1 MAQRLTSWLSQQEA
15 QGRGGQYTPTLRR
28 LSFAAPAS
36 LFAAA
41 LLAALIYWL
50 LRSSVARS
58 APSNLEVVRT
68 TITITAFA
76 GAVLAG
82 VYAFR
87 KQLLAEAAE
96 HRADAAQ
103 LAQRYTAAAE
113 QLGHETAAVRLAG
126 VYAMARLADDWEDQ
140 RQTCIDVLCAYLRLP
155 YDPDDPSK
163 HREGDREVRR
173 TTIRII
179 RDHLRDPDRSTS
191 WCRYNFS
198 FEGAVFDVADLTGAC
213 FIGGHVSFH
222 AARLVG
228 GSFLLVRVKFEGGD
242 VWFTRTQFAGAKVS
256 FQDAQFSGANVHF
269 DNAHFAAGT
278 VSFEGA
284 VHRGGAVT
292 FAGATISRCTVH
304 WGPFA
309 AAGASL
315 GRSIPRTWRILRGL
329 PRLWSTRW

>member
-1 MAQRLTSWLSQQEA
+1 MAQRLTSWVRQQEA
-15 QGRGGQYTPTLRR
+15 ERRGGQYTPTLRR

-36 LFAAA
+36 LIAAA

-50 LRSSVARS
+50 LRSSVALS
-58 APSNLEVVRT
+58 AASNLEVVKT
-68 TITITAFA
+68 TITVTAFA

-155 YDPDDPSK
+155 YDPADPSK
-163 HREGDREVRR
+163 HRGGDREVRR
-173 TTIRII
+173 TTIRIM
-179 RDHLRDPDRSTS
+179 RDHLRSSSPTPWSG
-191 WCRYNFS
+191 YNFS
-198 FEGAVFDVADLTGAC
+198 FEGAVFDVADLTGAR
-213 FIGGHVSFH
+213 ITGGHMSFH
-222 AARLVG
+222 AARFVG
-228 GSFLLVRVKFEGGD
+228 GSFSLVRAEFEGGD
-242 VWFTRTQFAGAKVS
+242 VWFTRTQFAGADVS
-256 FQDAQFSGANVHF
+256 FRDARFTGANVHF
-269 DNAHFAAGT
+269 DKAQFAKGT

-284 VHRGGAVT
+284 MYHDGNVS
-292 FAGATISRCTVH
+292 FDGATVSGCRVQ

-309 AAGASL
+309 AVGASL
-315 GRSIPRTWRILRGL
+315 GSSMNRARRALRYL
-329 PRLWSTRW
+329 PRLWPTRW

>member
-1 MAQRLTSWLSQQEA
+1 MAQRFASWIRPQHN
-15 QGRGGQYTPTLRR
+15 QGRGGQYTPALWKM
-28 LSFAAPAS
+28 SVAATAS
-36 LFAAA
+36 LVAAFAFASG
-41 LLAALIYWL
+41 IYWW
-50 LRSSVARS
+50 LRNSVAMS
-58 APSNLEVVRT
+58 GASNLDVVRT
-68 TITITAFA
+68 TITVTAFA

-87 KQLLAEAAE
+87 KQLLAEGDAL
-96 HRADAAQ
+96 RADAVQ

-155 YDPDDPSK
+155 YDPADPSK

-179 RDHLRDPDRSTS
+179 RDHLRPSS
-191 WCRYNFS
+191 PVPWCGYNFS
-198 FEGAVFDVADLTGAC
+198 FEGAVFDVADFTGAR
-213 FIGGHVSFH
+213 ITGGHVSFH

-228 GSFLLVRVKFEGGD
+228 GSFLLVRADFAGGD
-242 VWFTRTQFAGAKVS
+242 VWFTRTQFAGANVS
-256 FQDAQFSGANVHF
+256 FRDARFTGANVHF
-269 DNAHFAAGT
+269 DGAQFAGGT
-278 VSFEGA
+278 VTFEGA
-284 VHRGGAVT
+284 VHHDGTVS
-292 FAGATISRCTVH
+292 FDGATVSGCRVQ

-315 GRSIPRTWRILRGL
+315 GSSMNRARRALRGL
-329 PRLWSTRW
+329 PRVWPTRW